1 MFKLLE
7 HDKIALVRLLD
18 ISDFKPRQNLKTSKA
33 TRFAS
38 LSAFTCPYIV
48 FESLPGTN
56 IFKPFFSLY
65 KALKVICIIW
75 NLKIAQNWNKKSAKS
90 KKNCATE
97 RICWS
102 TKYIIYCVSTT
113 YFQEIGFLNR
123 KDQE

>member
-38 LSAFTCPYIV
+38 LSAFTYPYIV

-56 IFKPFFSLY
+56 IFKPFFSFY
-65 KALKVICIIW
+65 KALKVICKIW
-75 NLKIAQNWNKKSAKS
+75 NLKIARNSNKFAKS
-90 KKNCATE
+90 EKNCATE
-97 RICWS
+97 TICWS
-102 TKYIIYCVSTT
+102 TEYIIYCVSTT

>member
-75 NLKIAQNWNKKSAKS
+75 NLKLPEIETKNPQNLKRIA
-90 KKNCATE
+90 
-97 RICWS
+97 RPR
-102 TKYIIYCVSTT
+102 
-113 YFQEIGFLNR
+113 GFAGPLNTLFIA
-123 KDQE
+123 